1 MTLVDDNRDGT
12 GRIEAD
18 LEKNRS
24 GLASALDELTNR
36 ASVDYVA
43 REALDLFKVNTTE
56 ATRSL
61 DRAIRANPMAFA
73 LVGAGVAW
81 MVLGGRGGNT
91 VDDPNPDWHSHLGG
105 LRDKARDTLSR
116 LEEEARTGMDSLK
129 SGLQGQM
136 EQVRDF
142 AAERAAVIE
151 GFASDLKSAIA
162 SGLDHLTEGARE
174 TVMQARQESYSALLR
189 AERVV
194 KGGGREA
201 QALVHDHPVAVGA
214 VALAIGAAAGMAFM
228 RAGQAERRNDP
239 GWWARKVTPAKADPM
254 RPTGG
259 VSTGGAGA
267 VNTGGMGGTPI

>member
-1 MTLVDDNRDGT
+1 MTLVDDTRDGT

-43 REALDLFKVNTTE
+43 REALDLFKVNSTE

-81 MVLGGRGGNT
+81 MMLGGRGDK
-91 VDDPNPDWHSHLGG
+91 VDDPDPEWHSHLGG
-105 LRDKARDTLSR
+105 LRDKARDTLAR
-116 LEEEARTGMDSLK
+116 LEDEARTGMDSLK

-151 GFASDLKSAIA
+151 GFASDLKAAIA
-162 SGLDHLTEGARE
+162 SGLDHLAEGTRE
-174 TVMQARQESYSALLR
+174 KVMQTRQESYSALLR

-267 VNTGGMGGTPI
+267 VNSSGMGGTPI